1 MLFRSA
7 IAEKAGRRV
16 KHVHLKDC
24 DAKAAARIR
33 SGATTYSQ
41 EVKNGMYKPLG
52 KGDAQIAEVIR
63 FLDSIDY
70 SGKLVLEQDVML
82 GSAPS
87 QGGGPVKEVRE
98 SIDFLTSVVN
108 SLSK

>member
-1 MLFRSA
+1 M
-7 IAEKAGRRV
+7 
-16 KHVHLKDC
+16 HLKDC
-24 DAKAAARIR
+24 DAKAAERIR
-33 SGATTYSQ
+33 SGASTYSQ

-87 QGGGPVKEVRE
+87 PGSGPIQEVRE
-98 SIDFLTSVVN
+98 SIEFLQALLDKTR
-108 SLSK
+108 